1 MTMGLVE
8 KIKDIILEN
17 NYFDTLAGERFK
29 EWNGIKD
36 IVAVISFS
44 GRSKNQECYRLTS
57 SSDSDVIYVT
67 HLYVDR
73 WGEVKV
79 QLASEDT
86 DDINLILHPS
96 NERIEMFDDD
106 ILEEWIKLLTW

>member
-1 MTMGLVE
+1 MGTVE

-17 NYFDTLAGERFK
+17 NYFNTLAGERFK
-29 EWNGIKD
+29 EWHDIKD

-44 GRSKNQECYRLTS
+44 GRSKKQECYRLTS
-57 SSDSDVIYVT
+57 ESESEGIYVT
-67 HLYVDR
+67 HLYVDST
-73 WGEVKV
+73 GEVKV
-79 QLASEDT
+79 QLATEDT

-106 ILEEWIKLLTW
+106 IIKEWIELLTW

>member
-1 MTMGLVE
+1 MENLVE

-17 NYFDTLAGERFK
+17 NYFATAAGERFK
-29 EWNGIKD
+29 EWNNIKD

-44 GRSKNQECYRLTS
+44 GRSKKQECYKLTS
-57 SSDSDVIYVT
+57 SSDSDMVYVT

-79 QLASEDT
+79 QLGSEDT
-86 DDINLILHPS
+86 DEIALILHPS
-96 NERIEMFDDD
+96 NERIEMFDDS
-106 ILEEWIKLLTW
+106 ILEEWVDLLTW